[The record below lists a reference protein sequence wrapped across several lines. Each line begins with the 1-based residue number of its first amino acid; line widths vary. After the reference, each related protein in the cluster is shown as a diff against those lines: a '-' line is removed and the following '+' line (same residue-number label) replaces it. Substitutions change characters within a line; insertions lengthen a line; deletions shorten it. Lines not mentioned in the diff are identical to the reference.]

1 MNAYASCILP
11 ATSALRF
18 AGSASTK
25 YLHFVPERGEF
36 MPLRRAFLQLFN
48 LSAQVLRIVR
58 VEYGWYVDSKKEGR

>member
-1 MNAYASCILP
+1 MP

-18 AGSASTK
+18 AGSANTK
-25 YLHFVPERGEF
+25 YFPSVPDRDEF
-36 MPLRRAFLQLFN
+36 MLIRRAFLQLFN